1 MNELQWLD
9 IFGDNLA
16 RMMVEEHMTQRELA
30 ELSGLSESTIS
41 RFVNKQMM
49 PNVKSILNLSYALHC
64 TMDELADFGAMMR

>member
-1 MNELQWLD
+1 MSELQWLD

-16 RMMVEEHMTQRELA
+16 RMMIESRMTQRELA

-64 TMDELADFGAMMR
+64 TMDELADFGQTIN

>member
-1 MNELQWLD
+1 MSELQWLD

-64 TMDELADFGAMMR
+64 TMDELADFGEMMR

>member
-1 MNELQWLD
+1 MNEMQWLD

-16 RMMVEEHMTQRELA
+16 RLMHECRVTQRELS

-64 TMDELADFGAMMR
+64 TMDELADFGERIV

>member
-1 MNELQWLD
+1 MSELQWLD

-16 RMMVEEHMTQRELA
+16 RMMIESRMTQRELA

-64 TMDELADFGAMMR
+64 TMDELADFGETIL